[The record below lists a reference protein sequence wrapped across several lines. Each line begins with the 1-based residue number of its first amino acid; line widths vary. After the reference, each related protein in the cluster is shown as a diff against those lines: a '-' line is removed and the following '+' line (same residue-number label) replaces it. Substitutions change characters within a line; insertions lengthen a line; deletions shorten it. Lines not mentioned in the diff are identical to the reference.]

1 MRELNELKA
10 EIFSRSE
17 KRIKE
22 RKRKRAAVLALA
34 VPICITVAVCSA
46 TLLPKI
52 TSDGADGFLE
62 EVTGNLQD
70 NENGSLVCSYTEVTV
85 YGTGDT
91 IDDAAVTITD
101 EVRVTQ
107 IFQAVFTGENEAT
120 SGSNT
125 MPEDSL
131 QDSNGDPT
139 KHENDNLKGPALV
152 ITLTFATA
160 EGDTTTYTL
169 SGNEVTN
176 IDEGVTTILS
186 DEELSEL
193 KELLGLYN

>member
-52 TSDGADGFLE
+52 TSDGADAFLE
-62 EVTGNLQD
+62 EVTGTLED
-70 NENGSLVCSYTEVTV
+70 GTSGSLVCSYTEVTV
-85 YGTGDT
+85 YGKNDT
-91 IDDAAVTITD
+91 VTITD
-101 EVRVTQ
+101 KVQVTK
-107 IFQAVFTGENEAT
+107 IFQAVFTGENESAV
-120 SGSNT
+120 SNNA
-125 MPEDSL
+125 MPGDSV

-139 KHENDNLKGPALV
+139 KHESDNLKGPARE
-152 ITLTFATA
+152 ITITFATA

-176 IDEGVTTILS
+176 VDEGVTTILS